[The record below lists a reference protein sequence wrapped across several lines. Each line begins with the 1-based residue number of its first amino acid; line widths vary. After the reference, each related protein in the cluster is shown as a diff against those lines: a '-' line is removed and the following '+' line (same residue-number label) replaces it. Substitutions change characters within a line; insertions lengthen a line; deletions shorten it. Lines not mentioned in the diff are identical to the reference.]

1 MIKKRLKVLMMSER
15 SEKSKKRKK
24 ILSEKSLA
32 FMKEELENLNEIV
45 GAIKPSSGELPA
57 LKDIDVFGG
66 SLPMNGIAGG
76 DHIIYI
82 DFNKRYDLDVR
93 IHDALENGE
102 VKVAERLK
110 CLKNKAG
117 ILIADVSGHKLTD
130 ASMAAMLHQAFM
142 VGVLY
147 ELKIFG
153 EVTSELFE
161 ILNSRFYKSS
171 AFSKFITM
179 IYGEISSDGT
189 FRFINAGHPS
199 PVVFSNKFDKLM
211 KVCSKKALSF
221 PPVGTLPSVVDI
233 DSSRSKSR
241 LGFKKR
247 YSVNKIHLMGTGDIL
262 ILFTDGLM
270 EHGIDMD
277 LLYFEERLEKVVR
290 EVKELSS
297 KEIYHRI
304 LDDMQDFAD
313 SSDDISFVVIKKS

>member
-1 MIKKRLKVLMMSER
+1 MVKRT
-15 SEKSKKRKK
+15 EKRGNVFSGKG
-24 ILSEKSLA
+24 ID
-32 FMKEELENLNEIV
+32 FMKEELENLHEIV
-45 GAIKPSSGELPA
+45 GAIKPSSGEIPHLNGI
-57 LKDIDVFGG
+57 DIFGG
-66 SLPMNGIAGG
+66 SVPLNGIAGG

-93 IHDALENGE
+93 INDAKENGDLRI
-102 VKVAERLK
+102 AENLCSLRQ
-110 CLKNKAG
+110 KAG
-117 ILIADVSGHKLTD
+117 ILIADVSGHKTTD

-179 IYGEISSDGT
+179 IYGEISTDGT

-199 PVVFSNKFDKLM
+199 PVVFSNKFNKLM
-211 KVCSKKALSF
+211 KVCTNKSPSF
-221 PPVGTLPSVVDI
+221 PPVGTLPSVVDV
-233 DSSRSKSR
+233 DSSRNESR

-247 YSVNKIHLMGTGDIL
+247 YSVNKIHLMGEGDIL

-270 EHGIDMD
+270 EHGIENDIP
-277 LLYFEERLEKVVR
+277 YFERELDGTVR
-290 EVKELSS
+290 SIKNLSA
-297 KEIYHRI
+297 KEIYSHI
-304 LDDMQDFAD
+304 LEDMRKYSKA
-313 SSDDISFVVIKKS
+313 SDDISFVVIKKG

>member
-1 MIKKRLKVLMMSER
+1 MVKRDDKNKI
-15 SEKSKKRKK
+15 EKN
-24 ILSEKSLA
+24 ILSGKGLD
-32 FMKEELENLNEIV
+32 FMKDEIENLNEIV
-45 GAIKPSSGELPA
+45 GAIKPSSGELPD
-57 LKDIDVFGG
+57 LNNIDIFGG
-66 SLPMNGIAGG
+66 SLPLNGIAGG

-82 DFNKRYDLDVR
+82 DFNKRYDLDLRVNE
-93 IHDALENGE
+93 AFENGN
-102 VKVAERLK
+102 KSVAEKLRSLK
-110 CLKNKAG
+110 EKG
-117 ILIADVSGHKLTD
+117 GVLIADVSGHKITD

-211 KVCSKKALSF
+211 KVCSKSASGF
-221 PPVGTLPSVVDI
+221 PPVGTLPSVEDI
-233 DSSRSKSR
+233 DSSRNKSR

-247 YSVNKIHLMGTGDIL
+247 YSVNKIHLMGEGDIL
-262 ILFTDGLM
+262 ILFTDGLL
-270 EHGIDMD
+270 EHGIEDD
-277 LLYFEERLEKVVR
+277 VLYFENELEKTVR
-290 EVKELSS
+290 KVKNLSA
-297 KEIYHRI
+297 KDIYHNI
-304 LDDMQDFAD
+304 LEDMQKYANY
-313 SSDDISFVVIKKS
+313 SDDVSFVVIKMS